1 MATSFQTS
9 RPTPSTPPLL
19 SSHCLLFSVHACV
32 LSSFSHVQL
41 FESPWTLAHQ
51 APLSMGCSRQ
61 EYWSGLPCPPPGQL
75 PNPTIKPS
83 SLTLPAL
90 AGGFFTTST
99 TWEASPFCVISQISL
114 CLPFT
119 GMHVI
124 ALSAHLDNPTPS
136 PHLKGLAWITSLPLK
151 VVFTCLSFKV
161 SYLSQEG
168 GIQLWLFGK
177 DNNAHISV
185 VVAG

>member
-1 MATSFQTS
+1 MS

-19 SSHCLLFSVHACV
+19 SSHFLLFSVHACV

-41 FESPWTLAHQ
+41 FESPWTVAHQ
-51 APLSMGCSRQ
+51 ASLSMGCSRQ
-61 EYWSGLPCPPPGQL
+61 EYWSGLPCPPPGEL
-75 PNPTIKPS
+75 PNPRIKPS

-90 AGGFFTTST
+90 AGGFFTTSA

-114 CLPFT
+114 CFPFT

-136 PHLKGLAWITSLPLK
+136 PHLKGLAWITSLPFK
-151 VVFTCLSFKV
+151 VVFTGLSFKV

-168 GIQLWLFGK
+168 STQL
-177 DNNAHISV
+177 
-185 VVAG
+185 